1 MMIKRETYKEYRIDS
16 SESRKVSVYSY
27 SDLEVKDAATAA
39 NIIRGLYNRGQIELV
54 EYGGFLALDEDGFVM
69 GYAMVSK
76 GGIVQTTFDP
86 QVIYKNLEVSGAKK
100 VIFFHNHPSGNLIP
114 SSADINVTFV
124 SSSIL
129 TAMGIE
135 YVDHVIVSPLGY
147 YSFAEDKTYEG
158 FKLTRYAA
166 AGVKLKEAT
175 VEAYVPELRLYVEKS
190 NVTEAF
196 YKANRP
202 ISGVKGLTSYV
213 EGFLD
218 REGLEKEPCMGFVA
232 INNALYPDFISAEVP
247 DGPIKGTD
255 PFDPS
260 SDQFFLKFSRTMM
273 SACTIHM
280 AMFINKEIKGDEALS
295 PKWADFFVRLG
306 ALGSMV
312 NLNVMDILVRD
323 TKTGMS
329 TSIIDE
335 VRDRLNSVS
344 IGGEDQIKSL
354 EKAFK
359 FIKI

>member
-1 MMIKRETYKEYRIDS
+1 MIKRETYKEYRIDS
-16 SESRKVSVYSY
+16 SESRKVTVYSY
-27 SDLEVKDAATAA
+27 SDLEVRDAATAA

-69 GYAMVSK
+69 GYAIISK

-86 QVIYKNLEVSGAKK
+86 QVIYKNLEVSGARK
-100 VIFFHNHPSGNLIP
+100 VIFFHNHPSGNLVP
-114 SSADINVTFV
+114 SAADINVTFI

-147 YSFAEDKTYEG
+147 YSFAEDKAHEG

-175 VEAYVPELRLYVEKS
+175 VEAYISELRLYVEKS

-196 YKANRP
+196 YKANKP
-202 ISGVKGLTSYV
+202 IYDTKGLTSYI

-218 REGLEKEPCMGFVA
+218 REGLQNQPCLGFVA
-232 INNALYPDFISAEVP
+232 INNALYPDFISAEVSDAP
-247 DGPIKGTD
+247 SGTSE

-260 SDQFFLKFSRTMM
+260 SEQFFSRFSRTMM

-306 ALGSMV
+306 ALGSLV
-312 NLNVMDILVRD
+312 NLNIMDIVVRD

-329 TSIIDE
+329 VSILDE
-335 VRDRLNSVS
+335 VRDRLNSIS
-344 IGGEDQIKSL
+344 IGGDDKIKTL
-354 EKAFK
+354 EKVFK